1 VQRDRVLPVLML
13 SLLCLAAAMLLPGAQ
28 AIVIRHD
35 TGYSRHAASEA
46 QFPAVFWLEQRSQR
60 KVCVATLIDPRWAL
74 TAAHCVEETGLQRH
88 IASQGEYVVQIAGKL
103 QGIDH
108 VEMHPD
114 YQFRDHPQFAARE
127 VDMALLRLAEPMALP
142 RPVPLYR
149 DSDEQDREV
158 TLLGWGYFGLGT
170 TGIEHDDGRFR
181 LARNIVSVA
190 AQRLRLNFDDP
201 RMPGNAAVELEGIPG
216 LGDSGGP
223 ALLQTPQGWQL
234 AGIAVGEVAS
244 RAATPQAAGLPPAQG
259 LYGAVGI
266 YERVSAHL
274 AWIESVLLTTAA
286 AVSD

>member
-1 VQRDRVLPVLML
+1 LQRYRVLPALLLAILCVL
-13 SLLCLAAAMLLPGAQ
+13 SGPLLPAAQ

-60 KVCVATLIDPRWAL
+60 KVCVATLIDARWAL
-74 TAAHCVEETGLQRH
+74 TAAHCVEETGLLRH
-88 IASQGEYVVQIAGKL
+88 IASQGEYVVQIAGAL

-114 YQFRDHPQFAARE
+114 YQFRDHPQFASRE
-127 VDMALLRLAEPMALP
+127 VDMALLRLAQPLALP

-201 RMPGNAAVELEGIPG
+201 RGPDSAAVELEGIPG

-223 ALLQTPQGWQL
+223 ALLQTAQGWQL

-244 RAATPQAAGLPPAQG
+244 RNALPAAPGTPPTQG

-266 YERVSAHL
+266 YERVSAHIP
-274 AWIESVLLTTAA
+274 WIESVLRTTAESA
-286 AVSD
+286 SD

>member
-1 VQRDRVLPVLML
+1 MQGSRVLPALML
-13 SLLCLAAAMLLPGAQ
+13 PVLCLSAALVLPGAQ

-60 KVCVATLIDPRWAL
+60 KVCVATLIDARWAL

-88 IASQGEYVVQIAGKL
+88 ITSQGEYVVQIAGTL

-127 VDMALLRLAEPMALP
+127 VDMALLRLTEPLAQP
-142 RPVPLYR
+142 RPMPLYR
-149 DSDEQDREV
+149 DNDEQNREV

-170 TGIEHDDGRFR
+170 TGIAHDDGRFR
-181 LARNIVSVA
+181 MARNIVTVA

-201 RMPGNAAVELEGIPG
+201 RLPDSVAVDLEGLPG

-223 ALLQTPQGWQL
+223 ALLQTADGWQL

-244 RAATPQAAGLPPAQG
+244 PAATPQAAGMPPAQG

-274 AWIESVLLTTAA
+274 AWIEAVLLTTAA
-286 AVSD
+286 PASD

>member
-1 VQRDRVLPVLML
+1 VQRYRVLPVLML
-13 SLLCLAAAMLLPGAQ
+13 SLLCLSAALLLPGAQ

-108 VEMHPD
+108 VELHPD

-127 VDMALLRLAEPMALP
+127 VDMALLRLAAPIALP
-142 RPVPLYR
+142 RPVALYR

-170 TGIEHDDGRFR
+170 TGIAQDDGRFR
-181 LARNIVSVA
+181 MAQNIVTVA

-201 RMPGNAAVELEGIPG
+201 RLPGSAAVELEGLPG

-223 ALLQTPQGWQL
+223 ALLQGDEGWAL

-244 RAATPQAAGLPPAQG
+244 PAAASAVAGSPPVQG

-266 YERVSAHL
+266 YERVSAHI
-274 AWIESVLLTTAA
+274 AWIESVLLSTAETA
-286 AVSD
+286 SD

>member
-1 VQRDRVLPVLML
+1 MQKSRALAFLML
-13 SLLCLAAAMLLPGAQ
+13 SLLCLSVALLLPGAQ

-88 IASQGEYVVQIAGKL
+88 IASQGEYVVQIAGTL

-108 VEMHPD
+108 VQVHPD
-114 YQFRDHPQFAARE
+114 YQFRDHPQLASRE
-127 VDMALLRLAEPMALP
+127 VDMALLRFAEPIALP

-149 DSDEQDREV
+149 GSDEQDREV
-158 TLLGWGYFGLGT
+158 TLLGWGYFGIGT
-170 TGIEHDDGRFR
+170 TGITQDDGRFR
-181 LARNIVSVA
+181 LAHNIVLVA
-190 AQRLRLNFDDP
+190 AQRLRLTFDDP
-201 RMPGNAAVELEGIPG
+201 RLPGSTAVELEGLPG

-223 ALLQTPQGWQL
+223 ALLQTDDGWSL

-244 RAATPQAAGLPPAQG
+244 PAAASALAGLPPVQG

-274 AWIESVLLTTAA
+274 AWIESVLLTTADTS
-286 AVSD
+286 SD